1 MANESIEFM
10 KQVLLLPVETQ
21 IHLDTFTVEETA
33 EAAAALFEDHPY
45 MEGKVYPQGDGD
57 FEVWIESKEEDVT
70 PTELTKMV
78 LSYLTIR
85 GLR

>member
-1 MANESIEFM
+1 
-10 KQVLLLPVETQ
+10 
-21 IHLDTFTVEETA
+21 
-33 EAAAALFEDHPY
+33 